1 MTLSPANTSSVAD
14 GRVSTEELGVDE
26 GKSDVRENVGSDA
39 ADETLE
45 DGDDVSEATFG
56 AELDTS

>member
-1 MTLSPANTSSVAD
+1 MTLSPANTSSVAE
-14 GRVSTEELGVDE
+14 GRGSNDELGVDE

-39 ADETLE
+39 VDETLE
-45 DGDDVSEATFG
+45 DGDVSEETFG